1 MRNAAV
7 AGALHHRQLP
17 RRLYAGYS
25 LDGWRL
31 WLLPVVHAWRD
42 VCRSAFHAARQALP
56 NLDASI
62 GAGDLR
68 ALFDWLR
75 QSVWQHGSRFTTSQL
90 MINATGD
97 DLNPRYFRDHLTAR
111 YL

>member
-1 MRNAAV
+1 
-7 AGALHHRQLP
+7 
-17 RRLYAGYS
+17 
-25 LDGWRL
+25 
-31 WLLPVVHAWRD
+31 
-42 VCRSAFHAARQALP
+42 
-56 NLDASI
+56 
-62 GAGDLR
+62 GDLR